1 MDEEAKNTQPAQ
13 KKVTTAVLVTAACV
27 VAGVV
32 VSQLKPEKPDLLAGT
47 APRPVS
53 PVLTPSSPT
62 VAPATTPVP
71 TKIVVHVTGAVKN
84 AGVFEFA
91 PNDRVKDALVRA
103 GGAWSNADLSGL
115 NLAAKLVDG
124 SQLRVPK
131 MGTVDKAPDAT
142 APRTRS
148 SAPPRLEGVAPLPVA
163 VPPAYQASVE
173 PVYSTNAA
181 PTPVREKPSRSSGTK
196 KAPSAPISINT
207 ASAEELT
214 QLPGVGPSTAA
225 AILAYRQERGGFSS
239 IDELNEVKGIGPK
252 KLEKMRPFVRL

>member
-1 MDEEAKNTQPAQ
+1 MDEEAKSTQPAH
-13 KKVTTAVLVTAACV
+13 KKVTSAVLVTAACV

-47 APRPVS
+47 TPRPVS
-53 PVLTPSSPT
+53 PTATPSPAPVSP
-62 VAPATTPVP
+62 APAPVSK
-71 TKIVVHVTGAVKN
+71 KIVVHVTGAVKN

-91 PNDRVKDALVRA
+91 PDDRVKDALSRA

-131 MGTVDKAPDAT
+131 VGTVAKSPQAA
-142 APRTRS
+142 AQRTRS
-148 SAPPRLEGVAPLPVA
+148 SAPPRLEGVAPMPVA

-173 PVYSTNAA
+173 PVYSTTTA
-181 PTPVREKPSRSSGTK
+181 PNPSPAKSPRSAGAK
-196 KAPSAPISINT
+196 KAPAAPIAINT
-207 ASAEELT
+207 ATAEELA

-239 IDELNEVKGIGPK
+239 INELNEVKGIGPK

>member
-1 MDEEAKNTQPAQ
+1 MDEEAKSTQPTH
-13 KKVTTAVLVTAACV
+13 KKVTSAVLITAACV

-47 APRPVS
+47 TPRPES
-53 PVLTPSSPT
+53 PIATPSSTP
-62 VAPATTPVP
+62 VAPATAPTS
-71 TKIVVHVTGAVKN
+71 TKIIVHVTGAVKK

-91 PNDRVKDALVRA
+91 PDDRVKDALIRA

-131 MGTVDKAPDAT
+131 IGAIAKAPPA
-142 APRTRS
+142 AGQRS
-148 SAPPRLEGVAPLPVA
+148 RSAAPPRLEGVAPLPVA

-173 PVYSTNAA
+173 PVYTTTATEA
-181 PTPVREKPSRSSGTK
+181 PARTKPTRSSGTK
-196 KAPSAPISINT
+196 KAPTSPIAINT
-207 ASAEELT
+207 ATAEELT